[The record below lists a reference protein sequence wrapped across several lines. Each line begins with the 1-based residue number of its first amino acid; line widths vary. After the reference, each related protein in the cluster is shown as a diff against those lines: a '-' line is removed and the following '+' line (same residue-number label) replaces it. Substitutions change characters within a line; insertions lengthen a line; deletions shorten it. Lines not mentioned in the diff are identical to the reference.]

1 MPTRHAPAHAHHPSV
16 TQDGQL
22 NTSSRDTPHCKSV
35 RTDIT
40 PSAAQRPSAKPA
52 SYPPGHIAATMIT
65 DNELYQIAIIL
76 GSAAMVLIVVY
87 HFLEVNTLE
96 SEPADAKK
104 ASVSRTGA
112 QPAKVAPR

>member
-40 PSAAQRPSAKPA
+40 PSAAQRPS
-52 SYPPGHIAATMIT
+52 
-65 DNELYQIAIIL
+65 DNELYQIAIVL